1 MSQEL
6 EELYNKVMERLGRI
20 RPLDEEAM
28 DAARERERS
37 LAKVPGSLGRLED
50 IAVQIAGITGRPQ
63 GNPLKKQ
70 AVLLMSADHGVAAEG
85 VASAPQTVTTSQTV
99 NFTRRITGIGSL
111 AKYFDINLLVTDLG
125 MRIPAPPE
133 YYTDQMLTDD
143 GKISRKIVNRRL
155 AAGTKDLLKEPAMS
169 EEQVLRAVLAGMEAA
184 DAAVS
189 AGIQLLGVGEMG
201 IGNTT
206 PSSALLCCL
215 TGIPAEKLVGRGG
228 GLNDEGLKRKVQ
240 VVRDS
245 VERCMAEAGHGLQ
258 DFLSQVKGKTVKTP
272 ISELP
277 AGAADTFTAGAATA
291 NGRENRSVRMD
302 TAEAE
307 IPENGS
313 AAKNGSESRTGSAN
327 EQADLAGD
335 CGQADSS
342 QFLEFRA
349 DAGLELLRQLG
360 GFEIAAMAGAYLSA
374 AAHRIPTVVDGFIS
388 AAAALAACEI
398 VPETAD
404 YLFASHCST
413 EPGYLAAVSAM
424 GLHPSLDLQM
434 RLGEGSG
441 CPLMFKIMEA
451 ACATMDLMGTLKEG
465 QIDSGYLDKM
475 TKHDYTGGADS
486 QKNSQRS

>member
-1 MSQEL
+1 MSQESEL
-6 EELYNKVMERLGRI
+6 EELRNKVLETLRRI

-28 DAARERERS
+28 DSARERERS

-50 IAVQIAGITGRPQ
+50 IAVQIAGITGRPH

-111 AKYFDINLLVTDLG
+111 AKYFDIDLLVTDLG

-133 YYTDQMLTDD
+133 YYTDQMLTED
-143 GKISRKIVNRRL
+143 GKITGKIVNRRL

-169 EEQVLRAVLAGMEAA
+169 EKQLLQAVLTGMEAA

-189 AGIQLLGVGEMG
+189 AGVQLLGVGEMG

-215 TGIPAEKLVGRGG
+215 TGMPAEKLVGRGG

-240 VVRDS
+240 VVHDS
-245 VERCMAEAGHGLQ
+245 VERCMAEAGYGLQ

-272 ISELP
+272 IS
-277 AGAADTFTAGAATA
+277 ADQQQ
-291 NGRENRSVRMD
+291 
-302 TAEAE
+302 
-307 IPENGS
+307 I
-313 AAKNGSESRTGSAN
+313 
-327 EQADLAGD
+327 
-335 CGQADSS
+335 
-342 QFLEFRA
+342 LEFRA
-349 DAGLELLRQLG
+349 SAGLELLRQLG
-360 GFEIAAMAGAYLSA
+360 GFEIAAMTGAYLSA

-398 VPETAD
+398 APDTAE

-441 CPLMFKIMEA
+441 CPLMFKVMEA
-451 ACATMDLMGTLKEG
+451 ACASMDLMGTLAEG
-465 QIDSGYLDKM
+465 QIDSDYLDKM
-475 TKHDYTGGADS
+475 TKHDYTGGAESQAGNGRDS
-486 QKNSQRS
+486 LNS